1 MEASVMLGRKNETSR
16 TRSSARNRT
25 KLSAQVALEFVVLED
40 RAIPSVTGIVYQ
52 DYNAN
57 GTFDTNGQVPNAGL
71 GTSPTAIDRVI
82 SGILVTAYDA
92 NNAVVTQATSDSTGA
107 YSLNT
112 SNSGPLRVEFTN
124 LPAGVFF
131 GPQGTSANT
140 AVQFVPAGNASNVN
154 LSLVRPEDFS
164 PDNPLLV
171 TSMYVFGG
179 ITPNDFS
186 PGTGVVVS
194 FPNASGSEDAD
205 KNQAN
210 HRNPTTHDLSL
221 RYDNVGTTW
230 GLTYDRVQNKIYA
243 ASYAKRH
250 TSFGPNGPGAI
261 YQSGTSGTGGT
272 LFADLNAI
280 FPNNPAGNLLD
291 VFRDQNNNPVPFRQ
305 NYTTFLDY
313 ARDGLVRFVDS
324 TGVTRDLGWDTVG
337 KIALGGLDVNAD
349 ASRMFTVALGD
360 RRLYSVPTSGVLN
373 SSTVQRFD
381 LPLPAGVTGRTVAN
395 PLGDLRP
402 FAVQYH
408 RGLVYIGALNSAETS
423 QRRQDLKAYVFAFDP
438 AKGTFVNLARQST
451 TTEAVFEISLNY
463 ERGIIHMGGNQNG
476 NFPNGIAPPDPAEW
490 NPWSPTF
497 RTVAQQPEAI
507 GRASYPQPMLT
518 GLSFDVNGN
527 ISLGIRDRSSD
538 QFGRLTPDDPTQP
551 NNFSFFGIPAG
562 DTLRAF
568 INTNGNLD
576 AAQANPSTTLAG
588 WTLESN
594 GRNPNG
600 TIGTGPQ
607 NTGQGPGGAEFYFS
621 DELPRD
627 PMKPPVG
634 VQTEHD
640 EVSLGGILQIPGFN
654 QLATT
659 AFDPVRIPGAVNTGG
674 VRWFDSTTGGIQRSY
689 ELYFTPI
696 PDANTTFAKANGVG
710 DLIAVTA
717 PPPIEIGNY
726 IWNDT
731 NKNGVQDA
739 GEAPLAGVEVQLFT
753 DANVSLGTATTDAN
767 GNYYFSSLA
776 GVSTPSK
783 IVGLN
788 LLQNTQ
794 YQLRINLGQTSLAKK
809 QLTTAN
815 ANSGANSD
823 TRDSDATVVG
833 SSAVVDITTGFGGQS
848 NHTFD
853 VGFFNKS
860 LVSLGNFVWDD
871 VNNDGIK
878 GPNELGIGNVFVNL
892 YDATGT
898 TKLATTITSAQGI
911 YNFSELDPGTYVV
924 EIAAPAGY
932 STSTGKNGSATGPY
946 EPGISTNTDNQD
958 HGTLQPNGL
967 IRSAPVTLAVAGNPA
982 NPNTTGTLPND
993 ANTTIDFGLF
1003 RPMQVGNFV
1012 WEDVNNNGVFDSGE
1026 KGIAGVGVQ
1035 LLDDKGVVLSST
1047 ITNAS
1052 GGYLF
1057 GRLGSKSYS
1066 IRIFTPTGYTSSTGR
1081 NGSSTGPFEPGIMGN
1096 LNNADHGTNNGIVI
1110 TAAPFI
1116 LGVPGTN
1123 PDGAGFAN
1131 FRQDFGL
1138 FRPMQVGNFVWEDTN
1153 NNGILDSGEKGISGV
1168 SVQLLDANGTPLA
1181 GTITNGD
1188 GNYLFGGLGSGA
1200 YSVRVFAPNGF
1211 RSSTGKNGS
1220 LTGPFEPGVIGNA
1233 NNTDHGTTTGGS
1245 IGAAPFTLTAPGTNP
1260 DDAGLA
1266 NLRQDFGLFRP
1277 LSIGNFVWDDAN
1289 NNGVFDGGE
1298 SGIGNVPVDLL
1309 DANGTVIGNT
1319 ITSAGGN
1326 YNFGDLAVG
1335 TYSVRIT
1342 TPTGYQSSTGKNGF
1356 ATGPFEPGT
1365 EGNLDNADHGTTAG
1379 GFIVAVPFGLLAPG
1393 ANPDADGLANL
1404 RQDFGLFRPLSI
1416 GNLVW
1421 FDVNNNGKLDAGEKG
1436 IANIAVRLLASN
1448 GVVLAN
1454 TTTDTTGDYRFTNL
1468 ATGTYSVE
1476 IDRPT
1481 ELTSSTGTSGQNTGP
1496 FEPAVAGN
1504 ANDSED
1510 KGTGFGGV
1518 IRTSPFTLD
1527 SFGTNPDLAGSA
1539 NLRQDFG
1546 LTTIVVPPPP
1556 PPPATLPA
1564 SVSGYVYRD
1573 TFVTN
1578 GVRQPASGESGIAG
1592 TLITL
1597 TGFDANGLPLTR
1609 TAITDING
1617 FYKFPNLS
1625 AGSYTIRE
1633 TQPQG
1638 FIDGID
1644 TPGSLGGST
1653 PSNDV
1658 LIVGLVAGQDGV
1670 EYNFGEVLMSS
1681 VFGFAYED
1689 INRNRRLDVGE
1700 PGIPNV
1706 IITISGTAF
1715 EGTPMARPLVA
1726 ADSINGLVTSTNAS
1740 GRYEFPV
1747 LPPGRYTIT
1756 EAQPADF
1763 QDFFESAQEPT
1774 TKPVNLGN
1782 DIISEVSVAGGE
1794 MRGALNFGE
1803 VRSVGPITDPTKQN
1817 FLGSS
1822 PNGGT
1827 ISVPPST
1834 TPPVSVLP
1842 NNVPLDP
1849 KFAVN
1854 TGNPGKA
1861 SLLAV
1866 GAGAGRGPS
1875 VRVFDYATSTEKFRF
1890 FAYEESFTG
1899 GVRTAVADVDGD
1911 GTPDIITATGVGGG
1925 PRIRVF
1931 SGVNGAPIRD
1941 YFAFEPE
1948 FRGGVFVAAGDVNG
1962 DGKADI
1968 IVGPEV
1974 GGGPRVTTFD
1984 GSNGAIL
1991 NNFFAF
1997 DPNQRGG
2004 VRVAVADFTNDGAA
2018 DIVVATGNSVAT
2030 RVRTFDG
2037 RTLSQL
2043 SEIAPY
2049 AANFTGGVFVA
2060 AGDVNGDGVPDIVT
2074 AADIGGGPHVQ
2085 VFSGTSGQA
2094 ISSFFAFD
2102 AAFTGGVRVG
2112 LIDADGD
2119 GKLDI
2124 VTGAG
2129 VGMPSQIKIW
2139 RGSDITVIDDFYAFD
2154 TTFQGGIYVA

>member
-1 MEASVMLGRKNETSR
+1 M
-16 TRSSARNRT
+16 
-25 KLSAQVALEFVVLED
+25 
-40 RAIPSVTGIVYQ
+40 
-52 DYNAN
+52 
-57 GTFDTNGQVPNAGL
+57 
-71 GTSPTAIDRVI
+71 
-82 SGILVTAYDA
+82 
-92 NNAVVTQATSDSTGA
+92 
-107 YSLNT
+107 
-112 SNSGPLRVEFTN
+112 
-124 LPAGVFF
+124 
-131 GPQGTSANT
+131 
-140 AVQFVPAGNASNVN
+140 
-154 LSLVRPEDFS
+154 
-164 PDNPLLV
+164 
-171 TSMYVFGG
+171 
-179 ITPNDFS
+179 
-186 PGTGVVVS
+186 
-194 FPNASGSEDAD
+194 
-205 KNQAN
+205 
-210 HRNPTTHDLSL
+210 
-221 RYDNVGTTW
+221 
-230 GLTYDRVQNKIYA
+230 
-243 ASYAKRH
+243 
-250 TSFGPNGPGAI
+250 
-261 YQSGTSGTGGT
+261 
-272 LFADLNAI
+272 
-280 FPNNPAGNLLD
+280 
-291 VFRDQNNNPVPFRQ
+291 
-305 NYTTFLDY
+305 
-313 ARDGLVRFVDS
+313 
-324 TGVTRDLGWDTVG
+324 
-337 KIALGGLDVNAD
+337 
-349 ASRMFTVALGD
+349 
-360 RRLYSVPTSGVLN
+360 
-373 SSTVQRFD
+373 
-381 LPLPAGVTGRTVAN
+381 
-395 PLGDLRP
+395 
-402 FAVQYH
+402 
-408 RGLVYIGALNSAETS
+408 
-423 QRRQDLKAYVFAFDP
+423 
-438 AKGTFVNLARQST
+438 
-451 TTEAVFEISLNY
+451 
-463 ERGIIHMGGNQNG
+463 
-476 NFPNGIAPPDPAEW
+476 
-490 NPWSPTF
+490 
-497 RTVAQQPEAI
+497 
-507 GRASYPQPMLT
+507 
-518 GLSFDVNGN
+518 
-527 ISLGIRDRSSD
+527 
-538 QFGRLTPDDPTQP
+538 
-551 NNFSFFGIPAG
+551 
-562 DTLRAF
+562 
-568 INTNGNLD
+568 
-576 AAQANPSTTLAG
+576 
-588 WTLESN
+588 
-594 GRNPNG
+594 
-600 TIGTGPQ
+600 
-607 NTGQGPGGAEFYFS
+607 
-621 DELPRD
+621 
-627 PMKPPVG
+627 
-634 VQTEHD
+634 
-640 EVSLGGILQIPGFN
+640 
-654 QLATT
+654 
-659 AFDPVRIPGAVNTGG
+659 
-674 VRWFDSTTGGIQRSY
+674 
-689 ELYFTPI
+689 
-696 PDANTTFAKANGVG
+696 
-710 DLIAVTA
+710 
-717 PPPIEIGNY
+717 
-726 IWNDT
+726 
-731 NKNGVQDA
+731 
-739 GEAPLAGVEVQLFT
+739 EVQLFT

-860 LVSLGNFVWDD
+860 FVSLGNFVWDD

-1335 TYSVRIT
+1335 TYSIRIT

-1365 EGNLDNADHGTTAG
+1365 AGNLDNADHGTTAG

-1700 PGIPNV
+1700 PGIRNV

-1715 EGTPMARPLVA
+1715 EGTPMARPLMA
-1726 ADSINGLVTSTNAS
+1726 ADSINGLVTTTNAS

-1756 EAQPADF
+1756 EAQPAGF

-1866 GAGAGRGPS
+1866 GAGAGRGPL

-1962 DGKADI
+1962 DDKADI

-1984 GSNGAIL
+1984 GSNGAIV